1 MQTVPGVSFGRSVV
15 RRRDA
20 LRPEFVRESS
30 MRFDNVAILA
40 VAHVDA
46 PHRVTSES
54 IEERLQPTLE
64 RLGLRADLLRD
75 ASGILARR
83 YWDDGV
89 QPSDVAAR
97 AGEAALE
104 AAGIDRERIGI
115 LINTSVCR
123 DYVEPSTACIV
134 HSQLALPETCMN
146 FDLGNACLAFIN
158 GMDMVGNMIERGQID
173 AGIITNGESARLPVE
188 STVDRLLDPGMDERT
203 FRENFATLTLGSG
216 AAAMVL
222 ARADQADERH
232 RFLGGVNLAATEHC
246 RLCYGQVDGMVT
258 NTRELLVAGLDL
270 ARRTWEK
277 GRDELGWSTDHFDHF
292 VIHQV
297 SRSHTEKF
305 AGILGLDLDKV
316 FRLYPEFGNI
326 GPAGVPIVL
335 SKLAEAGK
343 LAAGDRIALMGIGS
357 GLNCTMAEVVW

>member
-1 MQTVPGVSFGRSVV
+1 
-15 RRRDA
+15 
-20 LRPEFVRESS
+20 
-30 MRFDNVAILA
+30 MRFEHVSILG

-46 PHRVTSES
+46 PHRVLSS
-54 IEERLQPTLE
+54 DIEAELAPTLS
-64 RLGLRADLLRD
+64 RLGMRPDLLRD
-75 ASGILARR
+75 VSGINARR
-83 YWDDGV
+83 VWDDGV
-89 QPSDVAAR
+89 QPSDVAAA
-97 AGEAALE
+97 AGERAIE
-104 AAGIDRERIGI
+104 AAGVDRGDIGI

-134 HSQLALPETCMN
+134 HANLGLPETCMN

-158 GMDMVGNMIERGQID
+158 GMDMVGNMIERGQIEV
-173 AGIITNGESARLPVE
+173 GIVTNGESSRLPSE
-188 STVDRLLDPGMDERT
+188 KTIERLLDPEIDEAT
-203 FRENFATLTLGSG
+203 FRANFATLTLGSG

-222 ARADQADERH
+222 GRRRDDGTDH

-270 ARRTWEK
+270 ATRTWDKASE
-277 GRDELGWSTDHFDHF
+277 ELGWRVDGFDHF

-297 SRSHTEKF
+297 SRAHSEKF
-305 AGILGLDLDKV
+305 AEILGLDPDKIY
-316 FRLYPEFGNI
+316 RLYPEFGNI

-335 SKLAEAGK
+335 SKLAEEGR
-343 LAAGDRIALMGIGS
+343 LARGDRIALMGIGS